1 MSDDPARNGTSIG
14 EGGRRLRPTVI
25 GSATGGKAGPGR
37 EKERPSGTDASPRP
51 NAPDGQARLR
61 PTAKASSPAPFRTVT
76 APTAIPGVERK
87 RIAVTAADLERL
99 SPGLSHPVAAK
110 AIRLVEGFVE
120 GQSDRQVTL
129 WGHDAQRNYA
139 DIVSRTL
146 ALSQAEVL
154 SRARGYVRRVI
165 DLLGAID
172 LEAICGVRHPSGVF
186 GRLFGGAGDRI
197 DSPREFEAARVEL
210 DQLIA
215 LTGAAI
221 EPLLELKE
229 ALEDQA
235 RLIRAVTT
243 EIEAAALAA
252 AFLSEHLTPD
262 QPALSR
268 RFLERSMSL
277 TQTVLQI
284 RGSASLHDS
293 QGEQPL
299 SLISAIQDVVMVAMP
314 GWLGTMAALTTA
326 SSARRQ
332 PNPTEVGEH
341 QQQLRTILQQLKA

>member
-1 MSDDPARNGTSIG
+1 M
-14 EGGRRLRPTVI
+14 
-25 GSATGGKAGPGR
+25 
-37 EKERPSGTDASPRP
+37 
-51 NAPDGQARLR
+51 
-61 PTAKASSPAPFRTVT
+61 
-76 APTAIPGVERK
+76 
-87 RIAVTAADLERL
+87 ERL
-99 SPGLSHPVAAK
+99 SPGLSRPVAAK
-110 AIRLVEGFVE
+110 AIRLVQSFVE

-129 WGHDAQRNYA
+129 WGHDAQKNYA
-139 DIVSRTL
+139 AIVSRTL

-154 SRARGYVRRVI
+154 SRARGYVRRMV
-165 DLLGAID
+165 DLLGGID
-172 LEAICGVRHPSGVF
+172 LEAICGLRPPSGVF

-229 ALEDQA
+229 ALEEQA

-252 AFLSEHLTPD
+252 AFLSEHHTTD

-284 RGSASLHDS
+284 RGGASLHDN

-299 SLISAIQDVVMVAMP
+299 RLISAIQDVVLVAMP